1 MVLLKLKR
9 MILFYQLKLRFIKMT
24 YKQLPGRP
32 TIPDELK
39 NKGIMISLPVLLID
53 KLSMERNKSRL
64 IQDLLIKYFK
74 LN

>member
-1 MVLLKLKR
+1 MN
-9 MILFYQLKLRFIKMT
+9 
-24 YKQLPGRP
+24 YKQKPGRP
-32 TIPDELK
+32 TITPALK